1 MNTICGILGRK
12 DAAVVRQMA
21 EAMTARG
28 LAKHVA
34 ETRTYSVA
42 SAAPDGGE
50 FPSLVDGVPYDD
62 NGPLDAAA
70 LQRLCASVPSPGA
83 LRLKGTYAAAV
94 RVGDA
99 WWLLRDRMGVKP
111 LYYCELPNGLL
122 FASELKGLL
131 APGLFEKHLN
141 LAAVDLYL
149 TLRCVPGPESI
160 IQGAKR
166 VQPGHVLVY
175 AGGKATEVQFAAFDG
190 GALALDRAAAS
201 DKLRQLL
208 ERAAVRAESD
218 GMLWSAGIDTAA
230 LAALNAPRN
239 ALFVALKSSWQSEAR
254 SARESARALHVT
266 LKTLKAE
273 RFTEKTMA
281 RVAYSLD
288 EPVADASALPVYMI
302 AEQAAQVGRTF
313 TAGFGAD
320 ELLGGFSRF
329 LFLQKARG
337 ATGLVPMELVTEI
350 EPVLPPNIF
359 FQRGRNYLA
368 ARRDPAE
375 AYQSLVAV
383 FDHAEREQLY
393 TRAMKAVLFEKGGS
407 AQVLRPHFMHKELT
421 ENLLRLDLHV
431 GLPNLLLQECDRLAA
446 AHGVELRLPYLDDDV
461 VDLVLALP
469 PRVKYGVMSKRLL
482 RQAVKGLVPPLV
494 RLRAR
499 HGFRVP
505 QSGPSLRVI
514 ENFAKETITRD
525 RVEASGLFCWPFVS
539 QVLSSSTHNVYRRRQ
554 FWALLMFFAWFREY
568 MEK

>member
-21 EAMTARG
+21 GAMAARG
-28 LAKHVA
+28 EARHVV
-34 ETRTYSVA
+34 ESRTYTLA
-42 SAAPDGGE
+42 SAAPLPGETPCLLDGT
-50 FPSLVDGVPYDD
+50 PYNDD
-62 NGPLDAAA
+62 RALDAAS
-70 LQRLCASVPSPGA
+70 LHYLCSGLTSPDA
-83 LRLKGTYAAAV
+83 LRLKGAFAAAV
-94 RVGDA
+94 RVGDG
-99 WWLLRDRMGVKP
+99 WWLMRDRMGVKP
-111 LYYCELPNGLL
+111 LYYYELPNALL

-166 VQPGHVLVY
+166 VRPGHVLVY
-175 AGGKATEVQFAAFDG
+175 ADGKTAEVQFAAFDG
-190 GALALDRAAAS
+190 ATSALDRASAPER
-201 DKLRQLL
+201 LRELL
-208 ERAAVRAESD
+208 EQASARGESD

-230 LAALNAPRN
+230 LAAVRTPRS
-239 ALFVALKSSWQSEAR
+239 AVFVALKSSWQSEAR
-254 SARESARALHVT
+254 PARESARALHVG

-273 RFTEKTMA
+273 RITEKTMA
-281 RVAYSLD
+281 QVAYSLD
-288 EPVADASALPVYMI
+288 EPVADASALPIYMI

-337 ATGLVPMELVTEI
+337 ATGLVPMELVSEI

-368 ARRDPAE
+368 AQRDPVE

-393 TRAMKAVLFEKGGS
+393 TQAMKAVLFEKGGS
-407 AQVLRPHFMHKELT
+407 AQVIRPHFLRKELT

-446 AHGVELRLPYLDDDV
+446 AHGLELQLPYLDDDV

-469 PRVKYGVMSKRLL
+469 PRVKYGVISKRLL

-499 HGFRVP
+499 RGFRVP

-514 ENFAKETITRD
+514 DNFAKATITRE
-525 RVEASGLFCWPFVS
+525 RVETSGLFRWPFVS
-539 QVLSSSTHNVYRRRQ
+539 QVLSSSSHNVYRRRQ

-568 MEK
+568 MER